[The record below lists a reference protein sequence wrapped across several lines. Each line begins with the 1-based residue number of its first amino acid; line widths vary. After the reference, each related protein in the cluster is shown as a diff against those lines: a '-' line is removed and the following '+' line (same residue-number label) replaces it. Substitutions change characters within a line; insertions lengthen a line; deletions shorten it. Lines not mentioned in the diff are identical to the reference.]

1 MKAKKWVI
9 ALLAAVIAGIL
20 LCIVV
25 TVVVD
30 PYFHY
35 HGPVSGLVY
44 ELNEE
49 RYTNDGISRQ
59 FDYNAI
65 ITGTS
70 MAENFKASECDKL
83 WEVKTI
89 KTCFA
94 GAGYQEISEYLH
106 RVLERNPDVKIVI
119 QGLDG
124 NMLTKVH
131 DWQRYAEYP
140 TYLYDD
146 IWWND
151 IFYVLNKSVI
161 YHGVIDNIVLT
172 MQGAE
177 GTSFDEYASF
187 DRELGKEAVI
197 CDYEGIPMD
206 ERGEQRGMS
215 ESEAKNV
222 EETLNQNIISLARK
236 YPNVQFYLFI
246 PPYSIAYFNGC
257 SEQGILNVQFEAY
270 QKAAELLLECENVK
284 FFYFNDEYE
293 MVCDLNNYSDSAH
306 YSSAINSKILNW
318 MKEGKG
324 ELTKD
329 NYQQKIEE
337 TKEFY
342 MNYDYNVLF
351 EE

>member
-9 ALLAAVIAGIL
+9 GLISTVIAI
-20 LCIVV
+20 IVLWIV
-25 TVVVD
+25 ATVIVD

-35 HGPVSGLVY
+35 HGPIAGLTY

-49 RYTNDGISRQ
+49 RYTNDGISRH

-70 MAENFKASECDKL
+70 MTQNFKASECDEL
-83 WEVKTI
+83 WGMKTI

-94 GAGYQEISEYLH
+94 GAGYQEISEYLN
-106 RVLERNPDVKIVI
+106 RAMKRNPDVEMVI

-124 NMLTKVH
+124 KMLTRAY
-131 DWQRYAEYP
+131 DWQRYTEYP
-140 TYLYDD
+140 KYLYDD

-151 IFYVLNKSVI
+151 ISYVLNKSVM

-172 MQGAE
+172 IQGAE
-177 GTSFDEYASF
+177 GTSFDEYVSF
-187 DRELGKEAVI
+187 DRALGKEAVMP
-197 CDYEGIPMD
+197 DYDGIPMD
-206 ERGEQRGMS
+206 ERVEQREMTD
-215 ESEAKNV
+215 SEAKNV
-222 EETLNQNIISLARK
+222 EETLNKNIISLAKK
-236 YPNVQFYLFI
+236 YPNIQFYLFI

-257 SEQGILNVQFEAY
+257 SEQGTLDVQFDAY
-270 QKAAELLLECENVK
+270 QKAAELLLEQENIRL
-284 FFYFNDEYE
+284 FYYYDAYE
-293 MVCDLNNYSDSAH
+293 IVCDLNNYSDDLH
-306 YSSAINSKILNW
+306 YSAEINSKILHW

-324 ELTKD
+324 QLTKE

-337 TKEFY
+337 TRKFY
-342 MNYDYNVLF
+342 TNYNYNVLF